1 MVKKHLYLGLLM
13 GIMVAGCSGNQKE
26 TIVEKETLSPCDFV
40 FGGINF
46 SQAKNGGENG
56 VEILDDTL
64 KFVAGAKTDYFRS
77 PDGSVI
83 DTSPVIFTEVDN
95 TKPFTFTAKV
105 EPKFTESGTYS
116 AGVLY
121 VYEDSTHCQKLCFEQ
136 DEYGDHRIVS
146 VRTIGTSDDN
156 NHQSIDGPNVF
167 MRISSDGKQI
177 GSYYSEDGKIWRLAR
192 VYRNDYPEKVLLGLS
207 SQSPVDNGHV
217 CQFTDVSI
225 VETAVSDFR
234 NGKLDSE

>member
-1 MVKKHLYLGLLM
+1 
-13 GIMVAGCSGNQKE
+13 
-26 TIVEKETLSPCDFV
+26 
-40 FGGINF
+40 
-46 SQAKNGGENG
+46 
-56 VEILDDTL
+56 
-64 KFVAGAKTDYFRS
+64 
-77 PDGSVI
+77 
-83 DTSPVIFTEVDN
+83 
-95 TKPFTFTAKV
+95 
-105 EPKFTESGTYS
+105 
-116 AGVLY
+116 
-121 VYEDSTHCQKLCFEQ
+121 
-136 DEYGDHRIVS
+136 
-146 VRTIGTSDDN
+146 
-156 NHQSIDGPNVF
+156 